1 MRIASKSMFLLL
13 TWRAVALGAAL
24 ALGAT
29 ACNIVG
35 PAAYFIEGPPKAPA
49 KYQVPPGK
57 IVVLVDD
64 EDSRVSRVA
73 LRTKIGDQISETL
86 VAEGIATGAISTK
99 DAVAWVRK
107 HDKPGSR
114 ASLEEVGKAVGADVV
129 IGIKMLDFRL
139 SVDGVQ
145 PKPLAMAEVRGI
157 DVRTNSVLFPEGTD
171 WEPVETTMREVQ
183 PELYRTSVGRRE
195 IEDSVADAL
204 AEKIAWLF
212 YEHEIVPIGKGVR
225 GQARR

>member
-1 MRIASKSMFLLL
+1 MRASTTSSVLLGCG
-13 TWRAVALGAAL
+13 AIVIVALL
-24 ALGAT
+24 AFGT
-29 ACNIVG
+29 SGCNIVG

-49 KYQVPPGK
+49 KYNVPPGK

-73 LRTKIGDQISETL
+73 LRTKIGDQIAETL
-86 VAEGIATGAISTK
+86 VSEGVATGAISTK

-129 IGIKMLDFRL
+129 IGIKMLDFKL

-157 DVRTNSVLFPEGTD
+157 DVRTNAVLFPEGAG

-195 IEDSVADAL
+195 IEDSVAVAL